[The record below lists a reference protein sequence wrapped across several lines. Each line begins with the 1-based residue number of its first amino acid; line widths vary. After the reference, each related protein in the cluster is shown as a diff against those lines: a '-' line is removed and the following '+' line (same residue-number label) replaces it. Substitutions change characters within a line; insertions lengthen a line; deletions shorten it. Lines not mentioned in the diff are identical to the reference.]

1 MFRGDVVTPRDRL
14 LAWADSFFLDHAFF
28 RLAWRNFATVAPGRL
43 YRANHPTPFWLRRA
57 ARRLG
62 LRTII
67 NVRGPRPCGSDAK
80 KKQKK
85 KEKK

>member
-43 YRANHPTPFWLRRA
+43 S
-57 ARRLG
+57 G
-62 LRTII
+62 
-67 NVRGPRPCGSDAK
+67 K
-80 KKQKK
+80 KNERK
-85 KEKK
+85 